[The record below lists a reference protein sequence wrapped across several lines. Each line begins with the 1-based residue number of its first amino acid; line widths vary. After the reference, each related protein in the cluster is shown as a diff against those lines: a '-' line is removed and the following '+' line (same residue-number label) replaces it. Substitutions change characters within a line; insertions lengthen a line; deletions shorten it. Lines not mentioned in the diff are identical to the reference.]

1 MLKRTPVPADGHG
14 MEPGERGDPYRSC
27 EQHCNHDLAHGVTL
41 AELLGGDGP
50 YPPGYLL
57 VSFSAQR
64 TALFNEDPQSRP
76 ALFDDEQR
84 EIPAH
89 ESV

>member
-1 MLKRTPVPADGHG
+1 MDVDRS
-14 MEPGERGDPYRSC
+14 DPYRSC
-27 EQHCNHDLAHGVTL
+27 EQHCNHDLARGVTI

-57 VSFSAQR
+57 VSFTSQR
-64 TALFNEDPQSRP
+64 AALFNEDPQSRP

-84 EIPAH
+84 EITEREA
-89 ESV
+89 V